1 MPKVSVIVPNFNHS
15 AYLKQRI
22 DSILNQTY
30 QDFELIIL
38 DDCSTDNSREII
50 DLYVNCAK
58 VSNIVYNEKN
68 SGNTFKQWKK
78 GISLAVG
85 KYVWIAESDDWCEAT
100 LLETLVVGIEK
111 DDNCI
116 ISYCQSYCVVNGN
129 TIRFQSKHDKLS
141 ETIGG
146 KTYISAYLSV
156 PVAIFNA
163 SMALWRKEEFK
174 LIPEELTSFKF
185 CGDWYFWIQM
195 SKYGSV
201 HISGKVLNYF
211 RKHEN
216 YVSGK
221 AYSSGLNF
229 IEELK
234 IINMLYQENLITEK
248 KYYKAY
254 KKKYIEYWR
263 VKNTIDKNI
272 RIQIKKLFSNS
283 LSSKTSLFKLIP
295 IAIFKTHIQIKKQ
308 LD

>member
-15 AYLKQRI
+15 IYLKQRI

-38 DDCSTDNSREII
+38 DDCSSDNSKEVI
-50 DLYVNCAK
+50 DQYANCNK
-58 VSNIVYNEKN
+58 ISNIVYNEQN
-68 SGNTFKQWKK
+68 SGNPFKQWKK

-85 KYVWIAESDDWCEAT
+85 KYIWIAESDDWCEAT
-100 LLETLVVGIEK
+100 LLETLVEGIEK
-111 DDNCI
+111 DDNCV
-116 ISYCQSYCVVNGN
+116 ISYCQSYCVVNKN
-129 TIRFQSKHDKLS
+129 DIRFQSKHDKLS
-141 ETIGG
+141 EIVAG
-146 KTYISAYLSV
+146 KNYIAEYLSV

-163 SMALWRKEEFK
+163 SMALWRKEMFK
-174 LIPEELTSFKF
+174 LIPDELTSFKF

-195 SKYGSV
+195 AKHGSV

-216 YVSGK
+216 DVSGK

-248 KYYKAY
+248 GYYRAY
-254 KKKYIEYWR
+254 KKKYVEYWR
-263 VKNTIDKNI
+263 VKNTIDSNN
-272 RIQIKKLFSNS
+272 RIQIKRLFNQS

-295 IAIFKTHIQIKKQ
+295 IAVFKTFK
-308 LD
+308 